1 MACLKY
7 NLRNLILV
15 YKTDPIYIKF
25 YMFFFHI
32 CFETLPYNKFLNI
45 LLGVSKKIKKPIKPR
60 KPEKNN
66 RKNRTVKK
74 NHLKFWK
81 NRPIRFR
88 FYNPETKKTEPNPNR
103 KKPEKNRAKP
113 EKIKPKPS
121 QNQAKPK
128 NQIKSKLKKN
138 QNQNRTENNHELFIT
153 FFFQRKKES
162 KRHHAASKYAFGGI
176 SLSRMEYTWEMEY
189 NLFTPFLFIYLPL

>member
-7 NLRNLILV
+7 NLRNFILV

-66 RKNRTVKK
+66 RKNRTMKK

-128 NQIKSKLKKN
+128 NQIKSKLKKKSKPKS
-138 QNQNRTENNHELFIT
+138 NR
-153 FFFQRKKES
+153 K
-162 KRHHAASKYAFGGI
+162 
-176 SLSRMEYTWEMEY
+176 
-189 NLFTPFLFIYLPL
+189 

>member
-74 NHLKFWK
+74 NHLKF
-81 NRPIRFR
+81 
-88 FYNPETKKTEPNPNR
+88 
-103 KKPEKNRAKP
+103 
-113 EKIKPKPS
+113 
-121 QNQAKPK
+121 
-128 NQIKSKLKKN
+128 
-138 QNQNRTENNHELFIT
+138 
-153 FFFQRKKES
+153 
-162 KRHHAASKYAFGGI
+162 
-176 SLSRMEYTWEMEY
+176 
-189 NLFTPFLFIYLPL
+189 